1 MEKRRSRELPVAKR
15 YRNRRQGKRRFEIIT
30 FFLLIIILDK
40 GIDINQCLN
49 LFTIEEK
56 LREGEEWYCPH
67 CKEHQQAFKHM
78 QIWKLPPVLILHLKR
93 FHYNRIFRDKG
104 SLSFRQFGIN
114 NIQSVCDMVHFPTRG
129 LDMSPYLLGPGAG
142 KARFE
147 INYILAFYLSF
158 PDTIYLLFRII
169 WGD

>member
-1 MEKRRSRELPVAKR
+1 MGIIKDETVLTIDEYRSKANLVYVSTVWKNGDVVNSPSTKDIETEDKANAGTLFRPLA
-15 YRNRRQGKRRFEIIT
+15 
-30 FFLLIIILDK
+30 FLLMIILDK

-67 CKEHQQAFKHM
+67 CKEHQQAYKHM

-104 SLSFRQFGIN
+104 IFSL
-114 NIQSVCDMVHFPTRG
+114 
-129 LDMSPYLLGPGAG
+129 
-142 KARFE
+142 
-147 INYILAFYLSF
+147 
-158 PDTIYLLFRII
+158 
-169 WGD
+169 